1 VSPPIAATPS
11 TTLRPTGMRLPRSTT
26 KPVLLGSCST
36 ARATSG
42 VRMRQW
48 RSLLGNDLL
57 QGFRFLGRT
66 QLVPVADHNVG

>member
-1 VSPPIAATPS
+1 MVAAIDDE
-11 TTLRPTGMRLPRSTT
+11 TG
-26 KPVLLGSCST
+26 
-36 ARATSG
+36 ATGQLQHSEGATG